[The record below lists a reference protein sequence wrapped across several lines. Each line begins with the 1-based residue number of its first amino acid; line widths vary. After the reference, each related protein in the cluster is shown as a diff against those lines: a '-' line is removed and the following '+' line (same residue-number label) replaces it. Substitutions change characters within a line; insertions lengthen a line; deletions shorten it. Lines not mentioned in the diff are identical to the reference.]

1 MEPVALASGGQSCEA
16 SGEACVLNMWRNSF
30 ECNES
35 TEGLVVKLIRK
46 MTCVGNV

>member
-1 MEPVALASGGQSCEA
+1 MEPVALASGEQICEA
-16 SGEACVLNMWRNSF
+16 CGEPCALNVWRNSF

-35 TEGLVVKLIRK
+35 TEGLAVKLIRE